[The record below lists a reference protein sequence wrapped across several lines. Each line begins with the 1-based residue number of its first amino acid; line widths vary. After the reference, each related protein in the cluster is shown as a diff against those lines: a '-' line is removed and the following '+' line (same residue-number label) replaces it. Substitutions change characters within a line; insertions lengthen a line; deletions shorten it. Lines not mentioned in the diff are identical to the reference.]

1 MGIERSSWKN
11 PMDGRASKEMS
22 EPGEREMDRGD
33 LKKVSSLLKIGNG
46 FGPDG
51 KALKKVRRGRGKL
64 KTANIRAFL
73 YESSGKSSAANW
85 WKVR

>member
-1 MGIERSSWKN
+1 
-11 PMDGRASKEMS
+11 MDGRASKEMS

-73 YESSGKSSAANW
+73 CESSGKSSAGNW